1 MILLVCSIIYEEVKT
16 IEKLIE
22 KSSPKPNIDK
32 ETYSKLVVSIYDDLL
47 KTAKYKL
54 GDEEDAKDVLQD
66 TIMIAY
72 LNFGKLRNE
81 KYFKTWITK
90 ILINQCNKYY
100 KKKYKEMEVFDDFS
114 SADNVVSYMDEP
126 AEYESIV
133 NLLNEREKKI
143 FDLYYDNGFSI
154 KDISKR
160 LNLKENTVKSIL
172 SRGREK
178 IKKKYKPFTLAVF
191 ILCLFVATTVI
202 AISVISYIQDMFRVE
217 RNGETNDGVL
227 EAIETLG
234 WFQKSDMDYV
244 DLGNGYK
251 VKLDYF
257 LLDEMSLYLVL
268 DLESEKDLS
277 KYDELS
283 LIDLKIENE
292 NGDLICDESNT
303 SVNQYKRLYGEKTI
317 KKESNSIKQLIY
329 MYTDSFPT
337 SNTLNL
343 NFSRLGLHKNSL
355 FDKGIEEI
363 YANIN
368 LSLEIS
374 EKFKN
379 RNHISYSSPDSMF
392 KKALISETG
401 FYAIVSLDSI
411 GSIDAKL
418 IDESGNEYSCF
429 TSLLNSYDEDNFA
442 IEYIIV
448 SNYND
453 KNSENL
459 KLIIDG
465 KEYLLNKL

>member
-1 MILLVCSIIYEEVKT
+1 MILLVCSIIYEKVKT

-217 RNGETNDGVL
+217 NEGLSNESVL
-227 EAIETLG
+227 ESIETLG

-251 VKLDYF
+251 IKLDYF

-277 KYDELS
+277 KYDEIS
-283 LIDLKIENE
+283 PVDLKIENE
-292 NGDLICDESNT
+292 NGDLICDWTNLNTKQYQRMNGIKNIERKSNH
-303 SVNQYKRLYGEKTI
+303 
-317 KKESNSIKQLIY
+317 IKQLIY
-329 MYTDSFPT
+329 IYTDSFPI
-337 SNTLNL
+337 SNTLNIS
-343 NFSRLGLHKNSL
+343 FSKLGLHRQKLFSENLETIYSNVNISL
-355 FDKGIEEI
+355 D
-363 YANIN
+363 
-368 LSLEIS
+368 IS

-379 RNHISYSSPDSMF
+379 RSNISYSSPDNMF

-411 GSIDAKL
+411 GSINAKL

-465 KEYLLNKL
+465 EEYLLNKL